1 MSGRDGPLYQ
11 ICIECAN
18 TLFLVEK
25 CLEAMSGKI
34 WLGTTSHPFFNF
46 ISMKNFE
53 ILNSKT
59 ASGAAANRC

>member
-1 MSGRDGPLYQ
+1 
-11 ICIECAN
+11 
-18 TLFLVEK
+18 
-25 CLEAMSGKI
+25 MSGKI